1 MEPLDF
7 LKLLSNSKALIGNSS
22 AGLRECA
29 YLGLPVVNIGNR
41 QFRRSRAENVTDV
54 SYSQIEIEKAI
65 KMAITS
71 EKFESSTIYGNG
83 DAGTKIA
90 EILATT
96 ALTFSKT
103 ITY

>member
-1 MEPLDF
+1 LDF
-7 LKLLSNSKALIGNSS
+7 LRLLKNAKALVGNSS
-22 AGLRECA
+22 AGIRECS
-29 YLGLPVVNIGNR
+29 YLGTPVINIGNR
-41 QFRRSRAENVTDV
+41 QHRRMRAENVTDV
-54 SYSQIEIEKAI
+54 SYSQVEIEKAI

-90 EILATT
+90 DILATIE
-96 ALTFSKT
+96 LTFNKT